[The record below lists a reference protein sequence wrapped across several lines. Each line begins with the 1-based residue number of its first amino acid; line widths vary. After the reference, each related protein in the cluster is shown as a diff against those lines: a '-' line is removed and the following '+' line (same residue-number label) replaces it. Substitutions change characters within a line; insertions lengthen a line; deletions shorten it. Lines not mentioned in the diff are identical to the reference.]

1 MTDTYFYTLNE
12 CEAACVSWYGKHIN
26 EFAAKSGLTECKV
39 ATDRDG
45 LQIQVEGI
53 GAEWAFAKAHNI
65 FPNTNMS
72 GPNHIDFTMP
82 SGVTVDVKSTDRQN
96 GNLLVPLRF
105 NISNSADAFA
115 LVRGTMAGGFNYV
128 GHVMAVEFFQKAEKR
143 RMRDDLPATWFFPAS
158 GLNRELMK

>member
-53 GAEWAFAKAHNI
+53 GAEWAFAKASQQDAQLFAELAWVAELCLGN
-65 FPNTNMS
+65 FKVQDLVNT
-72 GPNHIDFTMP
+72 
-82 SGVTVDVKSTDRQN
+82 
-96 GNLLVPLRF
+96 
-105 NISNSADAFA
+105 A
-115 LVRGTMAGGFNYV
+115 
-128 GHVMAVEFFQKAEKR
+128 
-143 RMRDDLPATWFFPAS
+143 
-158 GLNRELMK
+158 